1 MSAAVCCIL
10 SSRLSAD
17 TGRDSIKEF
26 IFPSS
31 HRRHNATSE
40 DIEDEYSPHTHTPT
54 AGATNY
60 VHTQRNKIPSM
71 TVSRSRKKFSFDHQN
86 EGNYVHCVRAEKSEE

>member
-1 MSAAVCCIL
+1 MTAAVCCIL
-10 SSRLSAD
+10 SSSRLTAD
-17 TGRDSIKEF
+17 TGRNSIKEF

-40 DIEDEYSPHTHTPT
+40 DIEDEYSPHTPT

-60 VHTQRNKIPSM
+60 IYTHTHNKIPSM